1 MSLERGKKGRDPL
14 DQGIID
20 DSFVLVG
27 LDLELALLALRM
39 NLVLLGAD
47 EGPLIDIWMDLNIR
61 VIAELQR
68 ILNPH
73 VSAFVHE

>member
-1 MSLERGKKGRDPL
+1 MSLEGGKKGRDPL

-47 EGPLIDIWMDLNIR
+47 EGSLVDIWMDLNIR

-68 ILNPH
+68 ILKRY
-73 VSAFVHE
+73 VSVFVRG